1 MWNIIVLAMK
11 TPSLLVLTVISGL
24 GFLLAY
30 CGDPSTVKQPE
41 TTRAEEV
48 VPVDY
53 LKLGAK
59 IAGSTK
65 DALGKQLIHAIST
78 LGTVEAIGFCNLKAI
93 PVTDS
98 TALAHNARVK
108 RVSDKARNP
117 DNQANEKE
125 LAILQEWKDQ
135 QAKGDSLSA
144 RLLEENGKM
153 IGYYPIKTNVMCLQ
167 CHGMPGKD
175 ILPEVQAAIKK
186 SYPNDKATGYGV
198 DQLRGMFVIEMDKK

>member
-1 MWNIIVLAMK
+1 MK
-11 TPSLLVLTVISGL
+11 TPSLLVLTVLGGL

-30 CGDPSTVKQPE
+30 CGDPSTEKQPE
-41 TTRAEEV
+41 TTQSEEV
-48 VPVDY
+48 VAVNY
-53 LKLGAK
+53 QKMGAELAA
-59 IAGSTK
+59 IARDVLS
-65 DALGKQLIHAIST
+65 KQLVHAISN
-78 LGTVEAIGFCNLKAI
+78 LGTVEAIGFCNTRAEHL
-93 PVTDS
+93 TDS
-98 TALAHNARVK
+98 TARAHHVKIK

-144 RLLEENGKM
+144 RLLEKNGKM
-153 IGYYPIKTNVMCLQ
+153 TGYYPIKTNVMCLQ

-175 ILPEVQAAIKK
+175 ILPEVQAAIQKN
-186 SYPNDKATGYGV
+186 YPNDKATGYGV